1 MSESGGPK
9 GPIVFFDGVC
19 NLCNGAVDWL
29 VKRDRQHRIQYA
41 SLQGSTAAKMVPDHL
56 TEGDP
61 DSILVWTDGVVLVRS
76 DAVLKLLGYL
86 SPGYRM
92 LGVLGR
98 IVPRFG
104 RDAIYKWV
112 ARNRYRWFGKRDS
125 CRLPTPEE
133 RATFLP

>member
-29 VKRDRQHRIQYA
+29 VKRDHEHRIQYA
-41 SLQGSTAAKMVPDHL
+41 SLQGSTAAQIVPDQL

-112 ARNRYRWFGKRDS
+112 ARNRYRWFGKRES

>member
-41 SLQGSTAAKMVPDHL
+41 SLQGSTAAAMVPEHL
-56 TEGDP
+56 TDGDP
-61 DSILVWTDGVVLVRS
+61 DSILVWTDGVVLTRS
-76 DAVLKLLGYL
+76 DAVLKVLSYL
-86 SPGYRM
+86 SPGYRAIAT
-92 LGVLGR
+92 VAK
-98 IVPRFG
+98 IVPRFA
-104 RDAIYKWV
+104 RDSIYKWV
-112 ARNRYRWFGKRDS
+112 ARNRYRWFGKRES

>member
-1 MSESGGPK
+1 MSESGGPN

-29 VKRDRQHRIQYA
+29 VKHDREHRIQYA
-41 SLQGSTAAKMVPDHL
+41 SLQGSTAAQMVPDHL
-56 TEGDP
+56 TDGDP

-86 SPGYRM
+86 SPGYRF
-92 LGVLGR
+92 LGLLGR
-98 IVPRFG
+98 IVPRLG

-112 ARNRYRWFGKRDS
+112 ARHRYRWFGKRES

>member
-41 SLQGSTAAKMVPDHL
+41 SLQGSTASQMVPDHL